1 MNRLL
6 ITAVAVASFAQA
18 QQPPSAAELFAHY
31 VKALGGAEKILAI
44 STRTM
49 IGTMETS
56 DDGSV
61 SKVEVLAK
69 APNLYSITTTSG
81 ENEVSAVI
89 FAGKQGWF
97 SDPDSMRAMS
107 GTELLVFAG
116 EYDLHRAAHFS
127 DLYPVTSP
135 PRNSVLREKAAWMV
149 EAKTPSGEVEKLY
162 FDAATGL
169 LGRRDFQ
176 RNTAEDGIINYQE
189 SYGDYRDVDGMMLPF
204 LVRRVNSDEYEQIFK
219 FTAIRHNVP
228 VSDSAFTKPVK

>member
-6 ITAVAVASFAQA
+6 ITLVAVACFAQA
-18 QQPPSAAELFAHY
+18 QQPPSAAELFANY

-49 IGTMETS
+49 TGTMETS

-81 ENEVSAVI
+81 ENEVSTVI
-89 FAGKQGWF
+89 FGGKQGWF
-97 SDPDSMRAMS
+97 SDSDSVRAMS
-107 GTELLVFAG
+107 GAELSVFAT
-116 EYDLHRAAHFS
+116 EYDFHRAAHLT
-127 DLYPVTSP
+127 DLYPVTTTA
-135 PRNSVLREKAAWMV
+135 RNSVLREKAAWMV
-149 EAKTPSGEVEKLY
+149 EVKTPSGEVEKLY
-162 FDAATGL
+162 FDTATGL
-169 LGRRDFQ
+169 LAGRDFQ
-176 RNTAEDGIINYQE
+176 RNNAEDGIVNYQE
-189 SYGDYRDVDGMMLPF
+189 SYGDYRDVDGVKLSF

-228 VSDSAFTKPVK
+228 VADSAFTKPVK

>member
-18 QQPPSAAELFAHY
+18 QQPPSASELFANY
-31 VKALGGAEKILAI
+31 VKALGGAEKLLAI

-49 IGTMETS
+49 TGTMETS

-69 APNLYSITTTSG
+69 APNLYSMTTTSG
-81 ENEVSAVI
+81 ENEVSAVV

-97 SDPDSMRAMS
+97 SDPDSARAMS
-107 GTELLVFAG
+107 GTELSIFAA
-116 EYDLHRAAHFS
+116 EYDFHRAAHLG
-127 DLYPVTSP
+127 DLYPVTAT
-135 PRNSVLREKAAWMV
+135 PRSSVLREKAAWMV

-162 FDAATGL
+162 FDTATGL
-169 LGRRDFQ
+169 LVGRDFQ
-176 RNTAEDGIINYQE
+176 RNTAEDGIVNYQE
-189 SYGDYRDVDGMMLPF
+189 WYGDYRDVDGMLLPF

-219 FTAIRHNVP
+219 FTAMRHNVP
-228 VSDSAFTKPVK
+228 VGDSVFTKPGK